1 MPRRF
6 QFGLT
11 GVFAAMLLVG
21 VVLTLAMLPEPANL
35 ISVYLL
41 GSFGAAQLGSKTVWR
56 AVVCGALG
64 GLAGFYLVCI
74 VQLLQGETQTFYFA
88 YMHIQGMCCCFPLG
102 AQIGFL
108 IGYFAQERRFQDRLK
123 SKIADLEQETAAFE
137 REHRRSGGDDQE
149 PPTPD

>member
-11 GVFAAMLLVG
+11 GVFAAMLLTG

-41 GSFGAAQLGSKTVWR
+41 GSFGAAHFGSKSVWR
-56 AVVCGALG
+56 AVICGAVG
-64 GLAGFYLVCI
+64 GLAGFYLVGI
-74 VQLLQGETQTFYFA
+74 VQLLQGETQGFYLP
-88 YMHIQGMCCCFPLG
+88 YLHIQGLCCCFPLG
-102 AQIGFL
+102 AQIGFV

-123 SKIADLEQETAAFE
+123 SRIADLEQETAAFE
-137 REHRRSGGDDQE
+137 REHRRPADDAGNS
-149 PPTPD
+149 TAD